1 VDETGPG
8 TFCTASYVNMGENN
22 VYAGKRGRIARRPR
36 CKGSIT
42 IDAELAERAQL
53 MENELVQ
60 VVNINNGARFGRN

>member
-1 VDETGPG
+1 MKSKIHRATVTL
-8 TFCTASYVNMGENN
+8 TNLNY
-22 VYAGKRGRIARRPR
+22 
-36 CKGSIT
+36 KGSIT